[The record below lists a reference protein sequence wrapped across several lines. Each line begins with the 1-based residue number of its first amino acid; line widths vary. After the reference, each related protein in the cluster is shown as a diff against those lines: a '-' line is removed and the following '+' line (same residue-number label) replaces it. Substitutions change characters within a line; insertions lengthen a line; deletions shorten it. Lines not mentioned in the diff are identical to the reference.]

1 MDKFNA
7 SKGDILIRK
16 NDKGDYVVIK
26 KEWLDKKQ
34 VKKDEKGELY
44 AIIQKENPPKSFVDF
59 VGSGAGTRELKTIF
73 NSKVF
78 NNPKPEKLLKHIVEI
93 STHTGGGGGI
103 LRQA

>member
-16 NDKGDYVVIK
+16 NDKGNYVVIK

-59 VGSGAGTRELKTIF
+59 VGSGAGTR
-73 NSKVF
+73 
-78 NNPKPEKLLKHIVEI
+78 
-93 STHTGGGGGI
+93 
-103 LRQA
+103 